1 MNDAGPPRR
10 AVLAGGG
17 LLALA
22 ACTPGGRPA
31 LRPPEDPDRRL
42 RSEVAAGVQ
51 TLVDRYAA
59 TVSRHPSLQRPLG
72 PLAAEHT
79 AHLSAL
85 LGDQAT
91 ASAAPSASATSTP
104 SGTGSGAPTAS
115 GTAPSVPPVPPTPA
129 AARGALA
136 TAERL
141 AAELRVTQA
150 GRAEAPELVRLV
162 ASIGACEA
170 VHAALLGAAG

>member
-1 MNDAGPPRR
+1 MNEAGPSRR

-22 ACTPGGRPA
+22 ACTPGSRPVP
-31 LRPPEDPDRRL
+31 RPPEDPDRRL

-51 TLVDRYAA
+51 ALVDRYAA
-59 TVSRHPSLQRPLG
+59 TVSRHPSLQRSLG

-85 LGDQAT
+85 LGDRAT
-91 ASAAPSASATSTP
+91 ASAAPTGSRAATP
-104 SGTGSGAPTAS
+104 SSGSTGTGTAS
-115 GTAPSVPPVPPTPA
+115 PVPPVPPTPA

-141 AAELRVTQA
+141 AAEQRVSQA
-150 GRAEAPELVRLV
+150 GRAQAPDLVRLV

-170 VHAALLGAAG
+170 VHAALLGAAR

>member
-1 MNDAGPPRR
+1 MNEAGPSRR
-10 AVLAGGG
+10 AVLGGGG

-22 ACTPGGRPA
+22 ACTPGSRP
-31 LRPPEDPDRRL
+31 LPRPPEDPDRRL

-51 TLVDRYAA
+51 ALVDRYAA
-59 TVSRHPSLQRPLG
+59 TVSRHPSLQRSLG

-85 LGDQAT
+85 LGDRAT
-91 ASAAPSASATSTP
+91 ATATP
-104 SGTGSGAPTAS
+104 SGSRAARPSTGSGAATPTRTAS
-115 GTAPSVPPVPPTPA
+115 PVPPVPPTPA

-136 TAERL
+136 TAEGL
-141 AAELRVTQA
+141 AAGQRVSQA
-150 GRAEAPELVRLV
+150 GRAQAPDLVRLV

-170 VHAALLGAAG
+170 VHAALLGAAR